1 MAYPKE
7 IATLAPKGGHIQG
20 IALDR
25 ENGYLY
31 CSFTTELV
39 KYDLEGNLLGSVTGL
54 TGHLG
59 CLAIGPDGRVY
70 GSLEYKN
77 DSIGQG
83 IRKNVGGEFLGNAFY
98 IAIFDGAKIDRPDM
112 DACADAVMTT
122 VYLAEVAADYEY
134 ELDQPGG
141 GKLLHR
147 FGCSGIDGLTFAPLP
162 GEKDGKTMLCVAYGV
177 YGDLSRTDN
186 DHQVILAYDTEGWDA
201 LARPLDQAHI
211 HISGPAGYAGKYF
224 VCTGNTTWGV
234 QNLEYDP
241 ETGRMY
247 MAVYRGKKPIYPNNT
262 MYIADWNAAPV
273 RQRLRGFGDGTEG
286 DVVALVQAGLLHRD
300 SGVFG
305 WEFPHGSTG
314 MICLGGGEWYFSVPQ
329 KTEEG
334 HRSDICRYRWTGITP
349 DAWKK
354 A

>member
-1 MAYPKE
+1 MSLPNV
-7 IATLAPKGGHIQG
+7 ISTLPSRGGHIQG

-25 ENGYLY
+25 ENGWLY

-59 CLAIGPDGRVY
+59 CLAMGPDGRVY

-77 DSIGQG
+77 DSIGRG

-122 VYLAEVAADYEY
+122 VYLAEVVADYES
-134 ELDQPGG
+134 ELEQPGG

-162 GEKDGKTMLCVAYGV
+162 GDKDGKTMLCVAYGI

-186 DHQVILAYDTEGWDA
+186 DHQVILAYDTEGWEE

-211 HISGPAGYAGKYF
+211 HVSGPAEY
-224 VCTGNTTWGV
+224 
-234 QNLEYDP
+234 NLGCAESGIRSGERPDAHGGLP
-241 ETGRMY
+241 GQ
-247 MAVYRGKKPIYPNNT
+247 K
-262 MYIADWNAAPV
+262 ADLSQQYHVHRRLERRSGSSAP
-273 RQRLRGFGDGTEG
+273 
-286 DVVALVQAGLLHRD
+286 AGLRRWNGGRRGSASAGGAASYGQQHLRLGIPPRLHGHD
-300 SGVFG
+300 LSGRWTVVFLRAA
-305 WEFPHGSTG
+305 EDRRRTPQR
-314 MICLGGGEWYFSVPQ
+314 YRSVPLDR
-329 KTEEG
+329 KNAGRLEK
-334 HRSDICRYRWTGITP
+334 GIILYP
-349 DAWKK
+349 LYL
-354 A
+354 

>member
-1 MAYPKE
+1 MSLPNV
-7 IATLAPKGGHIQG
+7 ISTLPSRGGHIQG

-25 ENGYLY
+25 ENGWLY

-59 CLAIGPDGRVY
+59 CLAMGPDGRVY

-77 DSIGQG
+77 DSIGRG

-98 IAIFDGAKIDRPDM
+98 IAIFDGAKIDRTDM

-122 VYLAEVAADYEY
+122 VYLSEVVYDYEY
-134 ELDQPGG
+134 ELEQPGG

-147 FGCSGIDGLTFAPLP
+147 FGCSGIDGMTFAPLP
-162 GEKDGKTMLCVAYGV
+162 GEKDGQPMLCVAYGI

-211 HISGPAGYAGKYF
+211 HVSGPAGYAGKYF
-224 VCTGNTTWGV
+224 ICTGNTTWGV

-241 ETGRMY
+241 FGRRWLL
-247 MAVYRGKKPIYPNNT
+247 AVYRGHKPTFPNYR
-262 MYIADWNAAPV
+262 MFAVDASAAPEHAV
-273 RQRLRGFGDGTEG
+273 HNAYGESIRRLKLAPMDREENGIHGT
-286 DVVALVQAGLLHRD
+286 
-300 SGVFG
+300 F
-305 WEFPHGSTG
+305 FPYGQTG
-314 MICLGGGEWYFSVPQ
+314 MADLGGGYYYFAHAANDPQ
-329 KTEEG
+329 G
-334 HRSDICRYRWTGITP
+334 QYAIVRLY
-349 DAWKK
+349 K
-354 A
+354 AENGTFVLVE